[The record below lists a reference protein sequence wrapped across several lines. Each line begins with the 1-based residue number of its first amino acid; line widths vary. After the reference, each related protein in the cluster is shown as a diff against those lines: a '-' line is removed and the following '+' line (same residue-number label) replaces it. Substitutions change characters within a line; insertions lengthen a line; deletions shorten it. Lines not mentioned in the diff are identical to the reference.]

1 MPGPA
6 LRYRPLFTAAQVSS
20 LEQLVGQRTAPYAH
34 VQRAKLALL
43 LHHEPAIDNVT
54 AGKRLGQHPNW
65 VRKWRKRWAEEGFSL
80 EDRPGRGLKPL
91 FSPSGA
97 GDCQTHCL

>member
-6 LRYRPLFTAAQVSS
+6 PRYRPLFTAEQIST
-20 LEQLVGQRTAPYAH
+20 LEQLVGQRNARYGR

-43 LHHEPAIDNVT
+43 LHAEPAIDNVA

-65 VRKWRKRWAEEGFSL
+65 VRKWRKRWAIEGFSL
-80 EDRPGRGLKPL
+80 EERPGRGRKPL
-91 FSPSGA
+91 FSPTGA
-97 GDCQTHCL
+97 GACQTHCL